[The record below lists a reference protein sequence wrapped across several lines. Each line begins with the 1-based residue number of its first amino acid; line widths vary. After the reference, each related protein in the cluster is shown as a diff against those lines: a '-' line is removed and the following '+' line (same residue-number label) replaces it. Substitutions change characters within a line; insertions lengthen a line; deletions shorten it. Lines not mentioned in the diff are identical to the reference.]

1 VKEAADLSAGAGGGT
16 SLQLDVP
23 IQRIDRDIKALNLHA
38 IMHQTRTSNRT
49 GGWPAGTPSTPNT
62 SETQ

>member
-1 VKEAADLSAGAGGGT
+1 MKEAADLSAGAGGT

-23 IQRIDRDIKALNLHA
+23 IARIERDTKALNLHA
-38 IMHQTRTSNRT
+38 IMHQTRTSNCT
-49 GGWPAGTPSTPNT
+49 GGWPAGTPPTPNT